1 MNLHQIVSG
10 AIGAINPPTLCKL
23 QSSTG
28 FVMEGVTQVPQYACF
43 DVMCQIQPLSSGD
56 LRKLDALNIQGVNKA
71 IYINGNV
78 EGVNRVAIKGGD
90 LFTFPDGTAWLVVV
104 ALENWPDWSKIA
116 VVKQDVR

>member
-10 AIGAINPPTLCKL
+10 AIGAINPPALCKL
-23 QSSTG
+23 QSSIG

-43 DVMCQIQPLSSGD
+43 DVTCQIQPLSSGD

-78 EGVNRVAIKGGD
+78 EGVNRAAIKGGD
-90 LFTFPDGTAWLVVV
+90 LFTLPDGTTWLVVV
-104 ALENWPDWSKIA
+104 ALENWADWSKIA